1 VSSLE
6 HYLSKTPLIAI
17 LRGVSPD
24 EAVEVAKILIDAGFT
39 IIEVPLNSP
48 QALES
53 IARIAEAYGDQA
65 LIGAGTVTT
74 QEQVKAVKEAGGQLI
89 FSPNCNVEVIQLSKT
104 LNMVSIP
111 GCCTPT
117 EAFAAIA
124 AGADALK
131 FFPADI
137 VTPAA
142 VKAMCAVLPPM
153 PLLAVGG
160 INNDNMGDYL
170 KAGITAFGIG
180 SSLYKPGKTVTQIQD
195 SASGIISALNAAK
208 ASL

>member
-1 VSSLE
+1 MSSLE
-6 HYLSKTPLIAI
+6 QYLAKTPLIAI

-24 EAVEVAKILIDAGFT
+24 EAVEVAKTLIDAGFT

-48 QALES
+48 QPLES
-53 IARIAEAYGDQA
+53 IARIAKKYGDQA

-74 QEQVKAVKEAGGQLI
+74 PEQVKAVKEAGGQLI
-89 FSPNCNVEVIQLSKT
+89 FSPNCNVEVIQLSKA

-131 FFPADI
+131 FWD
-137 VTPAA
+137 
-142 VKAMCAVLPPM
+142 
-153 PLLAVGG
+153 
-160 INNDNMGDYL
+160 
-170 KAGITAFGIG
+170 
-180 SSLYKPGKTVTQIQD
+180 
-195 SASGIISALNAAK
+195 
-208 ASL
+208 